1 MADNISIMVNEEA
14 KFHDDLAQ
22 IVATMDTLV
31 RTYNPDKYAVSIL
44 QLNKSEWIQKVEDCS
59 INATRIINKAK
70 TKLWFND
77 DVKMEADN
85 FLETLDQTAVLYVTS
100 VNMKLIKDPV
110 ESNAMQ
116 PDSKNVIKEGDQPK
130 NDDGVIQT
138 QGLKPREANGG
149 KVNDAAGLSNNGGWK
164 SIKGK
169 IQFFRTPIKYKS
181 CRICLALER
190 DGKYEDI
197 FENHWSDHVIGC
209 PKFAE
214 MTPLIRRMYAIKAK
228 LCLFCLDSNWI
239 FNGSKHPSCD
249 PFQKQVR
256 YTCKEFN
263 CKDHY
268 LVCSRHV
275 DRNSARME
283 IDKKNWEIK
292 KKNHPDPEE
301 DFQKD
306 LKRLQKAMLDSANE
320 SHRDVLTCY
329 YDLKYNDSVLTP
341 NSVAVS
347 KVTFAR
353 SDDGPPDTNAPPRDQ
368 ADSDWS
374 LND

>member
-1 MADNISIMVNEEA
+1 MADNISFTVDEEA

-22 IVATMDTLV
+22 IVATMDTLI
-31 RTYNPDKYAVSIL
+31 RTYNPDKYAVAIL
-44 QLNKSEWIQKVEDCS
+44 QLNQSKWIQKVEDCS
-59 INATRIINKAK
+59 INATRIINNAK

-100 VNMKLIKDPV
+100 VNMKLIEGEDPV
-110 ESNAMQ
+110 ESDSKQ

-130 NDDGVIQT
+130 NDDGVIRT
-138 QGLKPREANGG
+138 RGLKPREANGG
-149 KVNDAAGLSNNGGWK
+149 KVDGDVGASGRGGGRK
-164 SIKGK
+164 VRNGK
-169 IQFFRTPIKYKS
+169 IQFFRNPTKYKE
-181 CRICLALER
+181 CRICLALEH
-190 DGKYEDI
+190 DGKCEDI
-197 FENHWSDHVIGC
+197 FENHWCDHVIGC

-214 MTPLIRRMYAIKAK
+214 MTPLMRRMYSIKAK

-239 FNGSKHPSCD
+239 FSGSKHPDCD
-249 PFQKQVR
+249 PLQKQVR
-256 YTCKEFN
+256 YTCKEYN

-283 IDKKNWEIK
+283 IDEKNWEIK

-301 DFQKD
+301 VFQRD
-306 LKRLQKAMLDSANE
+306 LQRLQRVMLDSTKE
-320 SHRDVLTCY
+320 SPRDALI
-329 YDLKYNDSVLTP
+329 P
-341 NSVAVS
+341 NSDAVS
-347 KVTFAR
+347 KKVIFAR
-353 SDDGPPDTNAPPRDQ
+353 SDDGRNDTNAPLRDQ
-368 ADSDWS
+368 VDSDWS